1 MDPILFS
8 LFVAGLVLVGLML
21 AGVQIGVTL
30 GITGMTGIY
39 LFTGGNLTAVLS
51 QPYIQGLDVG
61 QTYAFIVIPLFIALG
76 TIAGQ
81 SGITNDLFTAFSR
94 WVGHVPGG
102 IAVATIGTAAGLASI
117 TGSSLGATAAM
128 AKLAMPELRRFRY
141 QDRLS
146 AGAVAMG
153 GTVAA
158 MIPPSITMVLYGIF
172 SDTSIGKMLIAGVLP
187 GLLTCALY
195 ALMIAARCKVWP
207 ELGPPG
213 PHFSWLERCRAVPP
227 VMPFVLIVSL
237 IIAGILFG
245 VWTPVESAAAGVV
258 LVLVLAIWRRQ
269 MSWRRLFF
277 ALTDAAIICASI
289 QIIVIGSL
297 IFSNFLV
304 LSGFSELATGAILA
318 LNLSPLSMFVALV
331 AVYLVIG
338 TMMEVAS
345 TLALTI
351 PLVMPIVAAMG
362 WDPVWFG
369 VILVSVMEIS
379 AVTPPV
385 GLSLYVVKAT
395 VPDLTLTDICMGA
408 LPFWLMN
415 LLAIAIIYAFPQIAL
430 VLPNMM

>member
-1 MDPILFS
+1 MEPITFS
-8 LFVAGLVLVGLML
+8 LLVAGIVLVVLIV

-30 GITGMTGIY
+30 GITGMTGVY
-39 LFTGGNLTAVLS
+39 LFTGGNLTAMLS
-51 QPYIQGLDVG
+51 QPYIQSLDVG
-61 QTYAFIVIPLFIALG
+61 LTYAFIVIPLFIALG

-102 IAVATIGTAAGLASI
+102 IAVATIGTSAGLASI
-117 TGSSLGATAAM
+117 TGSSLGASAAM
-128 AKLAMPELRRFRY
+128 AKLAMPELRRLKY

-146 AGAVAMG
+146 AGAVTMG

-187 GLLTCALY
+187 GLMTCVLY
-195 ALMIAARCKVWP
+195 ALMIVVRCKLSP

-213 PHFSWLERCRAVPP
+213 PNFGWRERWQTIPP
-227 VMPFVLIVSL
+227 VLPFVLIVSL
-237 IIAGILFG
+237 IISGILFG
-245 VWTPVESAAAGVV
+245 VWTPVESAAGGVI
-258 LVLVLAIWRRQ
+258 LVLILAIWRRQ
-269 MSWRRLFF
+269 MKWRRLRF

-297 IFSNFLV
+297 IFSSFLV
-304 LSGFSELATGAILA
+304 LSGFSELATNTIIA
-318 LNLSPLSMFVALV
+318 LNLSPLAMFAALV
-331 AVYLVIG
+331 VVYLVIG

-351 PLVMPIVAAMG
+351 PLVMPIVTTMG

-369 VILVSVMEIS
+369 VILVTIMEIS

-395 VPDLTLTDICMGA
+395 VPDLSLTDICMGA
-408 LPFWLMN
+408 LPFWMVN
-415 LLAIAIIYAFPQIAL
+415 MLAIAILYVFPQIAL
-430 VLPNMM
+430 VLPSMM